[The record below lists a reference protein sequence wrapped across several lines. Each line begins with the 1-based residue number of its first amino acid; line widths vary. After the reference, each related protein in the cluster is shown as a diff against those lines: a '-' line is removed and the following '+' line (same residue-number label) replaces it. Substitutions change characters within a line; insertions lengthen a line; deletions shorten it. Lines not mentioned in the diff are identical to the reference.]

1 MKIKNLT
8 RGSLILMM
16 LLTGCLISGTFLIT
30 IPFTLTSP
38 DFEAGLVKECVDLN
52 DDETWADHS
61 DKIKRI
67 DKITFDA
74 IVSYNSGSVDTL
86 SVYIAGSTSSYTTAA
101 QVEGATD
108 TYPVLLGYVT
118 NPSGVD
124 TLTVAE
130 ADALLQLSGS
140 NFESVKALI
149 ESGAFCVYITN
160 TGATSMAT
168 IDEANV
174 YITFTAGE

>member
-1 MKIKNLT
+1 MKIKNLA
-8 RGSLILMM
+8 RGSLILTM
-16 LLTGCLISGTFLIT
+16 LLTGCLISGTFLIA
-30 IPFTLTSP
+30 IPFTLLSP
-38 DFEAGLVKECVDLN
+38 SFVNGLVKECADLS
-52 DDETWADHS
+52 DDETWDDHS
-61 DKIKRI
+61 DDIKRI

-74 IVSYNSGSVDTL
+74 VIGGNMGATDTV
-86 SVYIAGSTSSYTTAA
+86 SVYIAGSGSSYTTAA

-130 ADALLQLSGS
+130 ADALLQLTGS
-140 NFESVKALI
+140 NFESVKALV
-149 ESGAFCVYITN
+149 ESGAFCVYVTS
-160 TGATSMAT
+160 TGGNAGS